1 MIKKDSLVYSPYSK
15 TEYIEV
21 NTYYV
26 LCTLSE
32 YDDVHGGSF
41 IFHING
47 GEFTYTRDNLPN
59 FIKLKLVMINTIDNS
74 EWNLWDDSDEI
85 SALDCFLIYNF
96 TKKNPEF
103 INIGYKVKKEVYV
116 FTLSEEEINI
126 IENGSGK
133 T

>member
-1 MIKKDSLVYSPYSK
+1 MIKKDSLIYSPYK
-15 TEYIEV
+15 KIKHIEV

-32 YDDVHGGSF
+32 YDGANGKSY
-41 IFHING
+41 IFHID
-47 GEFTYTRDNLPN
+47 GEEYTYASDNLPN
-59 FIKLKLVMINTIDNS
+59 FIKVKLVMINTIDNS
-74 EWNLWDDSDEI
+74 ELDLYDDSYEI
-85 SALDCFLIYNF
+85 SALDCFLMYNF

-103 INIGYKVKKEVYV
+103 VNIGYKVKKEVYV
-116 FTLSEEEINI
+116 FVLSEEEINI